1 MTDGAKMAAMSA
13 SAAAPL
19 RRDSAHGVIA
29 GVAAGIARRFGV
41 DPIVVRVLFVATAAA
56 GGAGLA
62 LYAVCWAIMGGEGG
76 KLAPIERLAGR
87 RETLMV
93 VAGMVLL
100 AIALL
105 LLLRK
110 WGLWLS
116 DGIVWPVL
124 LVAAGGVLIWRQSTA
139 AEAPVPAPVAA
150 TPAARAA
157 PRAPLVRL
165 PADAASR
172 ALVGAA
178 LVVGGGLVFLWL
190 NDALQPA
197 RDVLLAVVV
206 VIVALTLI
214 LAPWWLRLVRG
225 LTAERSER
233 IRSQERAEV
242 AAHLHDS
249 VLQTLALMQ
258 KRVDDPREVA
268 ALARRQE
275 RELRAWLNGRRA
287 PGDDATV
294 AAALEAVAAEVEET
308 HGVAVEVVAVGDA
321 PLDARAEA
329 LVAAA
334 REALVNAAKFAGERA
349 GRALR
354 RGRAR
359 ADRGL
364 RARPRPGLRS
374 RRRARRPARRARV
387 DRGPDAAPR
396 RSRVRA
402 HGAGRRHRGRA
413 GAGAMTSVVIVDDH
427 HLFRAGV
434 RAELDG
440 LVDVLGDAPSVE
452 DAVRMVLDAE
462 PDVVLLDVQMPGG
475 GGRRGDPPGRGA
487 TPAPSASSRCR

>member
-1 MTDGAKMAAMSA
+1 M
-13 SAAAPL
+13 
-19 RRDSAHGVIA
+19 IA
-29 GVAAGIARRFGV
+29 GVAAGIARRFNV
-41 DPIVVRVLFVATAAA
+41 DPIFVRVLFVATAAA
-56 GGAGLA
+56 GGTGIA
-62 LYAVCWAIMGGEGG
+62 LYAVAWAIMGGEDG

-100 AIALL
+100 ALAAL

-110 WGLWLS
+110 WGFWFS

-124 LVAAGGVLIWRQSTA
+124 LVAAGGALIWRQSTA
-139 AEAPVPAPVAA
+139 AEAPAPAPVAA
-150 TPAARAA
+150 PAAARTAP
-157 PRAPLVRL
+157 PRAPLLRL
-165 PADAASR
+165 PADVASR
-172 ALVGAA
+172 ALIGAA

-206 VIVALTLI
+206 VLVALTLI

-287 PGDDATV
+287 SGDATV
-294 AAALEAVAAEVEET
+294 ASALEGAAAEVEDT

-334 REALVNAAKFAGERA
+334 REALVNAAKFAGDGPVALYAEVAPERIEVFV
-349 GRALR
+349 R
-354 RGRAR
+354 
-359 ADRGL
+359 
-364 RARPRPGLRS
+364 
-374 RRRARRPARRARV
+374 
-387 DRGPDAAPR
+387 DRGPGFDPATVPDDR
-396 RSRVRA
+396 RGVRESIVGRMER
-402 HGAGRRHRGRA
+402 HGGRA
-413 GAGAMTSVVIVDDH
+413 
-427 HLFRAGV
+427 
-434 RAELDG
+434 
-440 LVDVLGDAPSVE
+440 
-452 DAVRMVLDAE
+452 AVHTA
-462 PDVVLLDVQMPGG
+462 PGG
-475 GGRRGDPPGRGA
+475 GTEIELVLER
-487 TPAPSASSRCR
+487 

>member
-1 MTDGAKMAAMSA
+1 MAAMSA

-41 DPIVVRVLFVATAAA
+41 DPIVIRVLFVATAAA

-62 LYAVCWAIMGGEGG
+62 LYVVCWAVMGGEGG

-100 AIALL
+100 AIAAL

-124 LVAAGGVLIWRQSTA
+124 LAAAGGALIWRQSTA
-139 AEAPVPAPVAA
+139 TEAPAPAPVAA
-150 TPAARAA
+150 PTARAA
-157 PRAPLVRL
+157 PRAPLLRL
-165 PADAASR
+165 PADVASR
-172 ALVGAA
+172 ALIGAA

-206 VIVALTLI
+206 VLVALTLI

-225 LTAERSER
+225 LTAERAER

-275 RELRAWLNGRRA
+275 RELRAWLSGRRA

-294 AAALEAVAAEVEET
+294 AAALEAVAAEVEDT

-321 PLDARAEA
+321 PLDPRAEA

-334 REALVNAAKFAGERA
+334 REALVNAAKFAGDGPVALYAEVA
-349 GRALR
+349 PGRIEVFVR
-354 RGRAR
+354 
-359 ADRGL
+359 
-364 RARPRPGLRS
+364 
-374 RRRARRPARRARV
+374 
-387 DRGPDAAPR
+387 DRGPGFDPAAVPDDR
-396 RSRVRA
+396 RGVRESIVGRMER
-402 HGAGRRHRGRA
+402 HGGRA
-413 GAGAMTSVVIVDDH
+413 
-427 HLFRAGV
+427 
-434 RAELDG
+434 
-440 LVDVLGDAPSVE
+440 
-452 DAVRMVLDAE
+452 AVHTA
-462 PDVVLLDVQMPGG
+462 PGG
-475 GGRRGDPPGRGA
+475 GTEVELVLER
-487 TPAPSASSRCR
+487 